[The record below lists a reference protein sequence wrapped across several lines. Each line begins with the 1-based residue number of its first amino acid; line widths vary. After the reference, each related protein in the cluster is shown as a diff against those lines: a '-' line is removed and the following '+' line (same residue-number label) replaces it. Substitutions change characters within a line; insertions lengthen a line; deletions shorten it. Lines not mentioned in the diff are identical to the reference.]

1 MLVLILFK
9 LALSA
14 SLKMSQECFRILKNG
29 LKTRLLMLNRY
40 FNLRH
45 RKYTKKEI
53 CFNVI
58 WLGKLNR
65 EEQKKIKVK
74 VIASGPLKVYSR
86 VNF

>member
-1 MLVLILFK
+1 
-9 LALSA
+9 
-14 SLKMSQECFRILKNG
+14 
-29 LKTRLLMLNRY
+29 MLNRY

-53 CFNVI
+53 FFNVI
-58 WLGKLNR
+58 WLAKLNR